1 MAKCGIRKEKFS
13 LHHTNV
19 DRFHSSHWSSTGTTT
34 GLYVIYRWVLAILMV
49 AGIIAHIID
58 FSEKNPAWK
67 WLIYMT
73 NQGISLLTVH
83 YIIYATITLLN
94 YLLPRGFE
102 YNATLPFL
110 YKFSWA
116 LQNMSSSAALFIT
129 IIYWSILHP
138 IVVAEGMMSGPWKE
152 FLNVFLHLLNTLS
165 YLLDIFITA
174 RPTRIHHFYFAIIFG
189 IWYML
194 FSLIYWA
201 AGGTGFC
208 YWDPVS
214 NSTTAA
220 VTSST
225 VSSAI
230 ASATESTI
238 STTSIVSSTTATL
251 LENWKCDTFI
261 YPILDWGGHP
271 GLAIG
276 MIIGGVFMMPI
287 LQTIW
292 WCCYKL
298 RCFISDKCC

>member
-1 MAKCGIRKEKFS
+1 LQIVVIILFTTFVMAKCGIRKEKFS

-34 GLYVIYRWVLAILMV
+34 GLYVIYRWVLALLMV

-102 YNATLPFL
+102 YNATLPFF

-116 LQNMSSSAALFIT
+116 IQNMSSSAALFIT

-138 IVVAEGMMSGPWKE
+138 IVVEEGMMTGPWKE

-189 IWYML
+189 LWYMM

-208 YWDPVS
+208 YWEEVS
-214 NSTTAA
+214 KFNNCSNFNRYCIFNNHQFNWIHNLNKFNRQFNNSDG
-220 VTSST
+220 
-225 VSSAI
+225 I
-230 ASATESTI
+230 
-238 STTSIVSSTTATL
+238 
-251 LENWKCDTFI
+251 LEMWHLHLS
-261 YPILDWGGHP
+261 YS
-271 GLAIG
+271 GLG
-276 MIIGGVFMMPI
+276 
-287 LQTIW
+287 W
-292 WCCYKL
+292 
-298 RCFISDKCC
+298 